1 MSFES
6 VRKRMNGDLMEASK
20 SEVKRLEIQAPGL
33 VASLNQKIK
42 DLEAELES
50 IKDTP
55 IYYKNVVLE
64 GEVERL
70 EAKLADISE
79 RAFNSEHEYKAKLA
93 EAQAVYNSLIDC
105 AARDTLKINE
115 LKAKIALLESDN
127 NFSLGKR
134 VVELVHEKFELEA
147 KLDSYIKMRDELIE
161 MNKIKEVKLEELT
174 ESAGDTVKS
183 LSNHNV
189 LLEAKLDQYRN
200 STSTFYQMITLL
212 DDANTKI
219 KELEAKYDTCT
230 THLVSYEATIGDLK
244 AKLAEAEKEHI

>member
-1 MSFES
+1 MMSEHVSKIQNSTMDQGGIDFDFIASTLKEAPEDL
-6 VRKRMNGDLMEASK
+6 RRFCEALEDMLEDHTGKRQSFKHGFMLSD
-20 SEVKRLEIQAPGL
+20 RLNEI
-33 VASLNQKIK
+33 KIK
-42 DLEAELES
+42 ELEAVN
-50 IKDTP
+50 KDL
-55 IYYKNVVLE
+55 IEKNVSILVMDYISQGLDLHYGSKMKE
-64 GEVERL
+64 L

-161 MNKIKEVKLEELT
+161 MNKIKEE
-174 ESAGDTVKS
+174 
-183 LSNHNV
+183 
-189 LLEAKLDQYRN
+189 
-200 STSTFYQMITLL
+200 
-212 DDANTKI
+212 
-219 KELEAKYDTCT
+219 
-230 THLVSYEATIGDLK
+230 
-244 AKLAEAEKEHI
+244 KLAEALNGTVLKRYNEAAIVQFGGFGYLNEIK